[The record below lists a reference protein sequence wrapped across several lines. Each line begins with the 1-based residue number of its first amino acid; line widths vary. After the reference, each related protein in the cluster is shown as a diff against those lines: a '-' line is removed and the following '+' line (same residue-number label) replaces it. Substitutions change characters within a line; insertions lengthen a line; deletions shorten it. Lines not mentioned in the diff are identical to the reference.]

1 MQKLTSNICIG
12 VGNNRGSALVTA
24 VAMALIMAIAGIGFL
39 MVTTHSLN
47 NDSDAYT
54 RDKAFYAAES
64 GALLAAK
71 SIMVKTYNNWAS
83 LGTTFFTGSING
95 LNVTVTININTT
107 LRQATV
113 TSLARTGNNTPI
125 KQVTVVIQSDL

>member
-1 MQKLTSNICIG
+1 MQKLTSNVRIG

-47 NDSDAYT
+47 NDSDAYI

-71 SIMVKTYNNWAS
+71 SIMSRCYNNWS
-83 LGTTFFTGSING
+83 SGTFLSNQPING
-95 LNVTVTININTT
+95 LNVTVIITKDVPKAKQTT
-107 LRQATV
+107 VVSKACTNGGTL
-113 TSLARTGNNTPI
+113 I
-125 KQVTVVIQSDL
+125 KKVVMVIQSD